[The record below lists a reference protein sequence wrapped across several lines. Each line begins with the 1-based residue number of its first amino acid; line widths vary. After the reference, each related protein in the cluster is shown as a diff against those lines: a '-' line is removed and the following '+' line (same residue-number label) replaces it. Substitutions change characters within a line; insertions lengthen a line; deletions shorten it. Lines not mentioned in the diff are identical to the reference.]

1 MTRSRPGDPEPDGEE
16 KPERITVPEGVESTL
31 PEDVP
36 RIHLALFEGP
46 LDFLL
51 YLIRR
56 DKIDIYDIPIAPITR
71 DYMEYLDLMQE
82 LNLDVAGEF
91 MVMAATLI
99 HIKSKMLV
107 PVEPTEAEGE
117 EDYVDPREEL
127 VRRLLELQRYKEAA
141 GLLHQQAQ
149 IRAAQWTRPDT
160 VLPTLDDSGEE
171 MLEAGLYDLIAAFKE
186 LLDRRKSLLAHEIE
200 TEGPSVEERMVE
212 LLAMI
217 VAGESLEFLELFASL
232 ETKGQMITTFLALL
246 ELVRLKQ
253 VRVYQRGGSAP
264 SVSSARWAR
273 PPRERPHRRRG
284 EGPLAEKHAKDT
296 HEDAPVAEEQ
306 AAVEPDTAEAAD
318 GSVLPPREL
327 RAIVEAMVFAAPQPL
342 TAREIGRVLGGVG
355 KEDWQRALQELKESY
370 AGDDRGLQLIE
381 VAGGWQITTRP
392 EYNDWVRELLD
403 PKVPTRLSIQ
413 ALETLAVIAY
423 RQPATLPEIIE
434 LRGVRSQGVV
444 KTLLEKRLIRITGRK
459 EVVGRPML
467 YGTTKQFLLH
477 FGLKDLDE
485 LPQIEEFAEVLG
497 EEVDVPGLKRAIEAP
512 SPTEVPLAD
521 GEESSQGTLFEG
533 ESEGE
538 TSSEA
543 EPSVDGDEQE

>member
-1 MTRSRPGDPEPDGEE
+1 VSDDPKTPPERADEPVATAESRPDEDAERESDAGQVSPGESDSEGEE

-127 VRRLLELQRYKEAA
+127 VRRLLELQRYKDAA

-253 VRVYQRGGSAP
+253 VRVYQRGRFGAIR
-264 SVSSARWAR
+264 VFR
-273 PPRERPHRRRG
+273 PVGPAA
-284 EGPLAEKHAKDT
+284 EGT
-296 HEDAPVAEEQ
+296 
-306 AAVEPDTAEAAD
+306 
-318 GSVLPPREL
+318 
-327 RAIVEAMVFAAPQPL
+327 
-342 TAREIGRVLGGVG
+342 
-355 KEDWQRALQELKESY
+355 
-370 AGDDRGLQLIE
+370 
-381 VAGGWQITTRP
+381 
-392 EYNDWVRELLD
+392 
-403 PKVPTRLSIQ
+403 PT
-413 ALETLAVIAY
+413 
-423 RQPATLPEIIE
+423 PA
-434 LRGVRSQGVV
+434 
-444 KTLLEKRLIRITGRK
+444 
-459 EVVGRPML
+459 
-467 YGTTKQFLLH
+467 
-477 FGLKDLDE
+477 
-485 LPQIEEFAEVLG
+485 
-497 EEVDVPGLKRAIEAP
+497 
-512 SPTEVPLAD
+512 
-521 GEESSQGTLFEG
+521 
-533 ESEGE
+533 
-538 TSSEA
+538 
-543 EPSVDGDEQE
+543 